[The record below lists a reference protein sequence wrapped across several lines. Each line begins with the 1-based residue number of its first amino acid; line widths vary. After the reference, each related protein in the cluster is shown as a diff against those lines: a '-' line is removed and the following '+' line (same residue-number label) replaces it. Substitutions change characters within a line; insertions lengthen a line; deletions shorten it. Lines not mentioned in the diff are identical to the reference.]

1 MMRKKGVTTSKNAD
15 DAEIIIYDIIGAR
28 RKSIKIENRLS
39 GKYQKR
45 INLAGL
51 SSGVYFVVLEQN
63 NEKVSKKFLLVE

>member
-1 MMRKKGVTTSKNAD
+1 MRKKGVTTSKNAD